1 VQEAER
7 ETGTQAPPVAG
18 VHAGTARPARRR
30 VALTQN
36 QLKLCA
42 CPGSVAHCV
51 PPPALT
57 CLTPP
62 HFTAARLDSTQRKLR
77 STIRSRN
84 EKALAQL
91 RGAGACLQRATVAV
105 QNAKRTADAA
115 LEELASRLQVP
126 SGLSS
131 PKAGDAK
138 TSAAL

>member
-1 VQEAER
+1 VR
-7 ETGTQAPPVAG
+7 
-18 VHAGTARPARRR
+18 
-30 VALTQN
+30 AL
-36 QLKLCA
+36 
-42 CPGSVAHCV
+42 
-51 PPPALT
+51 ALLRT
-57 CLTPP
+57 VYSTSTDVSHSL

-126 SGLSS
+126 PGLSS